1 VCLVLDLVPK
11 SITWSYQYALG
22 LVILL
27 VPDSNLSLGGKI
39 ADWL

>member
-22 LVILL
+22 LVILHQERPPTY
-27 VPDSNLSLGGKI
+27 VDASVF
-39 ADWL
+39 D